1 MNTGL
6 LTAFGGGLLVVSD
19 ILYFALCIIGKKN
32 MQEATTEHRFISRP
46 DLIDFI
52 RKALHSAG
60 HIVLGGQSGMGKSQ
74 LLHEFVSDSYTGK
87 SSTVLHIDLTD
98 VVHESDLL
106 IAIAGECIRH
116 VDTSQVKVMK
126 EFANAFTYLRPVV
139 RYDGFSQAPKV
150 DFSIDDDVR
159 YEVALDQLFG
169 YAGRMPNLKL
179 VTIEHLERIHDDGI
193 RSAFKEALLRNVK
206 CKTILTVDD
215 GIQRDRLR
223 MGEIWPFDKQTPCVR
238 VDAPEEH
245 LLLQE
250 IQKQMNGARKKID
263 QAASERLIEWSR
275 GEVDALSQA
284 IGKLIESPRKQID
297 EWTVEAEL
305 QQILQER
312 APFFRTYRDLLTRN
326 QWMLLRGIARERGAI
341 KVMGSAFVRKYALGT
356 PSSVQTALAALQEK
370 DLVYEAGG
378 RWWLYDTLLSR
389 WLEQH

>member
-1 MNTGL
+1 
-6 LTAFGGGLLVVSD
+6 
-19 ILYFALCIIGKKN
+19 

-60 HIVLGGQSGMGKSQ
+60 HIVLSGQSGMGKSQ

-139 RYDGFSQAPKV
+139 RYDGFSQAPTV

-250 IQKQMNGARKKID
+250 IQKQLNGARKKID